1 MDQHLMMYRI
11 VYGLLYLLSM
21 LPLRVLYIFSDGIY
35 FWLYHIIGYRKE
47 VVRKNLELA
56 FPEKPA
62 EERKRIEKQFYKNFI
77 DNFIET
83 LKLLSGGSKFAV
95 DHFRAD
101 GSLIAQ
107 EYAKGKKLQFQL
119 GHNFNW
125 EMGNIAMTSYIPY
138 KMIGVYLPVK
148 NDVFE
153 RLMMKIRTV
162 SGNAVLPATN
172 MKNAMLPYRN
182 TQYML
187 ALIADQ
193 VPGDASKAYWMNFFG
208 RPTPFIRGPER
219 GAAAGNFSVM
229 FGYLYKIKRGYYQL
243 EYELCTSDAASLPK
257 GEITRRYVRFL
268 ENVIRKHP
276 DMWLWSH
283 RRWKKEWKPEYS
295 RLWIDD
301 KHPQP

>member
-1 MDQHLMMYRI
+1 MMYRI

-21 LPLRVLYIFSDGIY
+21 LPLQILYIFSDGFY
-35 FWLYHIIGYRKE
+35 FLLYHAIGYRKK
-47 VVRKNLELA
+47 VVRKNLEIA
-56 FPEKPA
+56 FPEKTQ

-83 LKLLSGGSKFAV
+83 LKLLSGGRRFAV
-95 DHFRAD
+95 EHFQAD
-101 GSLIAQ
+101 GTLIAQ
-107 EYAKGKKLQFQL
+107 EYAKGKKLQFHL

-125 EMGNIAMTSYIPY
+125 EMGNIAITSYIPY

-148 NDVFE
+148 NEVFE
-153 RLMMKIRTV
+153 KLMMKIRTV

-172 MKNAMLPYRN
+172 MKNAMLPFRN

-219 GAAAGNFSVM
+219 GAVAGNLSVM
-229 FGYLYKIKRGYYQL
+229 FGYFYKIKRGHYRF

-257 GEITRRYVRFL
+257 GEITRKYVRFL
-268 ENVIRKHP
+268 ESVIRKYP

-301 KHPQP
+301 VHPHP

>member
-1 MDQHLMMYRI
+1 MTYRI

-21 LPLRVLYIFSDGIY
+21 LPLRVLYLFSDFVYIL
-35 FWLYHIIGYRKE
+35 LYKVVGYRKK
-47 VVRKNLELA
+47 VVRNNLQLA
-56 FPEKPA
+56 FPQKSVA
-62 EERKRIEKQFYKNFI
+62 ERELIEKQFYRNFI

-83 LKLLSGGSKFAV
+83 LKLLSGGSKFAN
-95 DHFRAD
+95 DHFVVD

-107 EYAKGKKLQFQL
+107 EFAKGNRLQFQL

-125 EMGNIAMTSYIPY
+125 ELGNIAITSHIPY
-138 KMIGVYLPVK
+138 RLIGVYLPVN

-153 RLMMKIRTV
+153 KLMMKIRTV

-219 GAAAGNFSVM
+219 GAAAGNLSVM
-229 FGYLYKIKRGYYQL
+229 FGYLSKIKRGHYKL
-243 EYELCTSDAASLPK
+243 EYELCSSDAASLPK

-268 ENVIRKHP
+268 ENVIRKYP

-283 RRWKKEWKPEYS
+283 RRWKREWKPEYS

-301 KHPQP
+301 KHPHP